1 MQKHQISHTKFV
13 RNPNIQS
20 KVTPAPN
27 ARRVITMMAEFKDRE
42 YKSLLP
48 PIGKYPLDPNL
59 PKYISDWQDNVKEWK
74 EGTF

>member
-1 MQKHQISHTKFV
+1 
-13 RNPNIQS
+13 
-20 KVTPAPN
+20 
-27 ARRVITMMAEFKDRE
+27 MMAEFKDRD

>member
-1 MQKHQISHTKFV
+1 
-13 RNPNIQS
+13 
-20 KVTPAPN
+20 
-27 ARRVITMMAEFKDRE
+27 MMAEFKDRE

-48 PIGKYPLDPNL
+48 PIGKYPLDPSL